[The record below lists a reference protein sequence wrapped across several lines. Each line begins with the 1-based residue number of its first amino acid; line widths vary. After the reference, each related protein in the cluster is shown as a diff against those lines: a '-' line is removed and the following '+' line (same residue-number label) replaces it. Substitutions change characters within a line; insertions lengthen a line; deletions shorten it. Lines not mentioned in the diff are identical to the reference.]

1 MKIQE
6 FKDVHT
12 PETPSQP
19 WIKQNDIFVGNLSK
33 MTNEGTLRTYFADFG
48 EIIDVRLMM
57 DKRTGQSRRFA
68 FISFEKK
75 ESVTNILR
83 LKNQI
88 LDGKTI
94 DVKKCFKTSRLPVK
108 TLDLGPIFNV
118 PPPTPVE
125 TKFALVPQHPPPTFR
140 LPKNDNNFEFEG
152 GIVDNTGSVRNSTF
166 NFEKNR

>member
-33 MTNEGTLRTYFADFG
+33 MTKEGTLRTYFADFG

-75 ESVTNILR
+75 ESVTNVLR

-125 TKFALVPQHPPPTFR
+125 TKFALVPQHPPPPFR

-166 NFEKNR
+166 DFENNR